1 MKTRSFCAALLL
13 APALLS
19 AQMTLIETGGT
30 FRTDATNLAL
40 SATPK
45 SDGDYGGGHF
55 AININDGNYGNASS
69 WLGSAGN
76 FYSSIAL
83 GFSTPVT
90 LGSVAFGR
98 DNTGV
103 YADRA
108 TGSYEIY
115 YSTNYVSGASVYGS
129 STIWHLLQIL
139 DYASSPPESPALRHL
154 YNFDTPLTN
163 VTGFMISVPSF
174 LNPDGYAAM
183 AIDEIELYSSPATA
197 GSAVPEPSTYAALFG
212 AAALGLVAY
221 RRRRTTVASRAA

>member
-13 APALLS
+13 APSLVS
-19 AQMTLIETGGT
+19 AQMTLVETGGT

-45 SDGDYGGGHF
+45 SDGDYGGGVHY
-55 AININDGNYGNASS
+55 AVNINDGNYGNASS
-69 WLGSAGN
+69 WLGSAGM
-76 FYSSIAL
+76 FYGSIAL

-98 DNTGV
+98 DNTGGL
-103 YADRA
+103 ADRA
-108 TGSYEIY
+108 TGPYEIY
-115 YSTNYVSGASVYGS
+115 YSTNYVSGANVYGY
-129 STIWHLLQIL
+129 TNWHLLQIL

-154 YNFDTPLTN
+154 YNFATPLTN

-183 AIDEIELYSSPATA
+183 AIDEIELYATTATA
-197 GSAVPEPSTYAALFG
+197 PSAVPEPSTYAALLA
-212 AAALGLVAY
+212 AAALCATAI
-221 RRRRTTVASRAA
+221 RRRMAQ